1 MTNETKSKKGLNP
14 LLWIPTVYFAMG
26 LPFWAVNATSGIMFK
41 NMGISDTDIAF
52 WTTLIILPWTLKP
65 LWSPIL
71 EIYKTRKFFVLT
83 TQLLTGI
90 CFALIALALP
100 LNDYFTYS
108 IALFG
113 LIALSGS
120 THDIATDGVYI
131 NELSSE
137 EQSRWIGWQG
147 AFFNV
152 AKVVSLSV
160 FVFIAGALEESMG
173 LTKAWMVVMG
183 TYAIVM
189 ISLAAYHSRFLPAGK
204 KSTSQKTVKDA
215 MNTTVEVLGSFF
227 TKKNIIWS
235 VAFIVLYRFAE
246 GFAMKISPLFL
257 VAERVNGGLGMSN
270 QEVSLVMGFGAG
282 AFILGSILG
291 GNFIAK
297 FGLRKVLLTL
307 ALIFNIPFVVYT
319 ILAFYQPENIY
330 FIIAGVTVEYF
341 GYGFGFVG
349 LILFMMQQVAPG
361 KYKMAHYAFAS
372 GIMNLGLMIPSMMS
386 GAVSD
391 WLGYKWFFVWVLV
404 ATIPAILAAKFV
416 PFTYPDNKEEK
427 ELETNN

>member
-1 MTNETKSKKGLNP
+1 MSKERTKQINP
-14 LLWIPTVYFAMG
+14 IFWIPTLYFAMG
-26 LPFWAVNATSGIMFK
+26 LPFWAVNATSGIMYK

-52 WTTLIILPWTLKP
+52 WTTIIIFPWTLKP
-65 LWSPIL
+65 LWSPLL

-83 TQLLTGI
+83 TQLFTGI
-90 CFALIALALP
+90 CFAFIALSLP
-100 LNDYFTYS
+100 LNGYFTYT
-108 IALFG
+108 IALLG

-120 THDIATDGVYI
+120 THDIAADGVYI
-131 NELSSE
+131 NVLSSE
-137 EQSRWIGWQG
+137 QQSKWIGWQG

-160 FVFIAGALEESMG
+160 FVYIAGALEAQIG
-173 LTKAWMVVMG
+173 LKQAWMAVMG
-183 TYAIVM
+183 IYAIVM
-189 ISLAAYHSRFLPAGK
+189 ISLALYHTRILPSSK
-204 KSTSQKTVKDA
+204 KTSTQKTAKEA
-215 MNTTVEVLGSFF
+215 MNTTVEVITTFF
-227 TKKNIIWS
+227 KKKNIIWS

-257 VAERVNGGLGMSN
+257 VAERMDGGLGLSN

-297 FGLRKVLLTL
+297 FGLRKVLFPL
-307 ALIFNIPFVVYT
+307 AFIFNIPFVVYT
-319 ILAFYQPENIY
+319 IFAFYQPENIY
-330 FIIAGVTVEYF
+330 LIISGVTVEYF

-386 GAVSD
+386 GAISD
-391 WLGYKWFFVWVLV
+391 WLGYKLFFVWVLV
-404 ATIPAILAAKFV
+404 ATIPAILAAKLV
-416 PFTYPDNKEEK
+416 PFSYPDNKEQK
-427 ELETNN
+427 EQEEVTE

>member
-1 MTNETKSKKGLNP
+1 MSNVKTKQISP
-14 LLWIPTVYFAMG
+14 IFWIPSLYFAMG

-52 WTTLIILPWTLKP
+52 WTTIIIFPWTLKP
-65 LWSPIL
+65 LWSPFL

-83 TQLLTGI
+83 TQLFTGI

-100 LNDYFTYS
+100 LNDYFTYT
-108 IALFG
+108 IALLG

-120 THDIATDGVYI
+120 THDIAADGVYI

-137 EQSRWIGWQG
+137 QQSKWIGWQG

-160 FVFIAGALEESMG
+160 FVYIAGALEEQLG
-173 LTKAWMVVMG
+173 LTKAWMAVMG
-183 TYAIVM
+183 IYALVM
-189 ISLAAYHSRFLPAGK
+189 ITIALYHTRILPSTK
-204 KSTSQKTVKDA
+204 KSSEQKTAKEA
-215 MNTTVEVLGSFF
+215 INTTIEVLTTFF
-227 TKKNIIWS
+227 KKKNIIWS
-235 VAFIVLYRFAE
+235 VAFIILYRFAE

-257 VAERVNGGLGMSN
+257 VAEKMDGGLGLSN
-270 QEVSLVMGFGAG
+270 QQVSLVMGFGAG

-297 FGLRKVLLTL
+297 YGLKKVLLPL

-319 ILAFYQPENIY
+319 IFAFSQPENIY
-330 FIIAGVTVEYF
+330 YIIGGVTLEYF

-386 GAVSD
+386 GAISD
-391 WLGYKWFFVWVLV
+391 WLGYKLFFVWVLV
-404 ATIPAILAAKFV
+404 AAIPAILAAKLV
-416 PFTYPDNKEEK
+416 PFSHPDNKEEK
-427 ELETNN
+427 ELEKSTN

>member
-1 MTNETKSKKGLNP
+1 MTNENKSKKGLNP

-52 WTTLIILPWTLKP
+52 WTTIIILPWTLKP

-83 TQLLTGI
+83 TQLFTGI

-100 LNDYFTYS
+100 LSNYFTYS
-108 IALFG
+108 IALLG

-137 EQSRWIGWQG
+137 QQSRWIGWQG

-183 TYAIVM
+183 TYAVVM
-189 ISLAAYHSRFLPAGK
+189 ISLAMYHSRFLPAGK

-235 VAFIVLYRFAE
+235 IAFIVLYRFAE

-257 VAERVNGGLGMSN
+257 VAERVNGGLGLSN

-307 ALIFNIPFVVYT
+307 AFIFNIPFVVYT

-416 PFTYPDNKEEK
+416 PFSYPDNKEEK

>member
-1 MTNETKSKKGLNP
+1 MTNENKSKKGLNP

-52 WTTLIILPWTLKP
+52 WTTIIILPWTLKP

-83 TQLLTGI
+83 TQLFTGI

-100 LNDYFTYS
+100 LNAYFTYT
-108 IALFG
+108 IALLG

-137 EQSRWIGWQG
+137 QQSRWIGWQG

-160 FVFIAGALEESMG
+160 FVFIAGALEQKIG

-183 TYAIVM
+183 TYAFVM
-189 ISLAAYHSRFLPAGK
+189 FSLALYHSRFLPSSK
-204 KSTSQKTVKDA
+204 KSSSHKTVKDA
-215 MNTTVEVLGSFF
+215 MNTTVEVLASFF
-227 TKKNIIWS
+227 KKKNIIWS
-235 VAFIVLYRFAE
+235 VVFIVLYRFAE

-257 VAERVNGGLGMSN
+257 VAERMNGGLGLSN

-297 FGLRKVLLTL
+297 LGLRKVLLTL

-319 ILAFYQPENIY
+319 IFAFYQPENIY
-330 FIIAGVTVEYF
+330 YIIAGVTVEYF

-386 GAVSD
+386 GAISD
-391 WLGYKWFFVWVLV
+391 WLGYKWFFVWVLI

-416 PFTYPDNKEEK
+416 PFSYPDNKEEK